1 MDELLGNLQSSGALY
16 RRAKALLEQLA
27 QEPQV
32 GLADR
37 AVLGKYAA
45 GFEWRLHE
53 IANKAAHSIA

>member
-1 MDELLGNLQSSGALY
+1 M
-16 RRAKALLEQLA
+16 EQRA